1 MAIIHSDVLGH
12 LHSGGV
18 EVLIGTVVNPAGL
31 IHAKTVDVSRVAE
44 FGRIGLGVSPVWH
57 AFTIDKSGIAYSDK
71 FGAVGDQRI
80 RIDLDAIRILGD
92 GVAWAPANFYDQ
104 DSEPV
109 AACSRGTLGRIESRL
124 AAMGITA
131 LVGHELE
138 FVLVDPAGE
147 ALPTTMWAQYGLAGV
162 LEHEGFVREV
172 LTAARTA
179 GIGLEQL
186 HPEYGGNQ
194 FEVSLAPLAPVAAAD
209 QMVAARTVIGRV
221 ARRFDMRA
229 CFSPKPFA
237 DGVGNGAHQHLSLS
251 GPDGPLLA
259 GGSAARGMTAAGAS
273 AVAGVVA
280 GLPDIQAVLCGSI
293 VSGLRMQPGFWAGAY
308 ACWGTENREAAV
320 RFVLGG
326 PANPH
331 GANVEVK
338 IVDPSAN
345 AYLATAAILGMAA
358 DGIERELP
366 LPPETLV
373 DPASQTESDRTAAGT
388 VLLPTDQAGVVDA
401 LDRSAAA
408 RAALGD
414 DAVDAVV
421 AVRRYEQT
429 FSALPPGD
437 IADTFRMAWSV

>member
-1 MAIIHSDVLGH
+1 MGTIHSDVIGH
-12 LHSGGV
+12 LRSGGV
-18 EVLIGTVVNPAGL
+18 DVLIGTVVNPAGL
-31 IHAKTVDVSRVAE
+31 IHAKAVDLSRVSDFA
-44 FGRIGLGVSPVWH
+44 RTGLGVSPVWH
-57 AFTIDKSGIAYSDK
+57 AFTIDKVGIAYTDT

-92 GVAWAPANFYDQ
+92 GVGWAPANFFDQ
-104 DSEPV
+104 EFEPI
-109 AACSRGTLGRIESRL
+109 AACTRGTLGRIESRL
-124 AAMGITA
+124 AAAGITA
-131 LVGHELE
+131 VVGHELE
-138 FVLVDPAGE
+138 FVLVDPAGA

-179 GIGLEQL
+179 GVGLEQL
-186 HPEYGGNQ
+186 HPEYGSNQ

-209 QMVAARTVIGRV
+209 QMIAARIVIGRV
-221 ARRFDMRA
+221 ARKFGLRA

-237 DGVGNGAHQHLSLS
+237 DGVGNGAHQHFSLA
-251 GPDGPLLA
+251 GPAGPLLA
-259 GGSAARGMTAAGAS
+259 GGSAARGMTAQGAS

-280 GLPDIQAVLCGSI
+280 GLPEFQALLCGSV
-293 VSGLRMQPGFWAGAY
+293 VSGMRMLPGFWAGAY

-326 PANPH
+326 PATPH

-345 AYLATAAILGMAA
+345 PYLATAAILAMAA

-366 LPPETLV
+366 LPPETLM
-373 DPASQTESDRTAAGT
+373 DPASQTESERAAAGT
-388 VLLPTDQAGVVDA
+388 VLLPTDHASVIDA
-401 LDRSAAA
+401 LDRSDSA
-408 RAALGD
+408 RGALGD

-421 AVRRYEQT
+421 AVRRHEQT
-429 FSALPPGD
+429 FATLSPGE
-437 IADTFRMAWSV
+437 IAEKFRMAWSV